1 LSATHAIAGI
11 ARADLLE
18 RLRRSS
24 TLALLALT
32 LLAAWMVNTG
42 RLGVRV
48 GDFRGVFD
56 SSWIGAMMSLIV
68 TSVLGLLGFY
78 LVKDPVSRDRLTGVG
93 QIVAATPVSTPSY
106 LLGKWLSSTG
116 VLLLVLGV
124 LAIAAMIVQ
133 LLHGEAPLRPV
144 ALVTPLLLVAAPALS
159 LVAAMALLFET
170 VPLLRGGLGNVLWL
184 FLFSAGILAGIG
196 PWGQVAPALEPLGI
210 GLFMPSLN
218 AAVSAIDPNHS
229 GGLVVGFSSK
239 GGTFRTFTWPGIDWA
254 GGIVL
259 ARLALV
265 ALAAAIA
272 VVPSLWFDRF
282 EAPPA
287 PARRRLPAWI
297 PGGETLGR
305 ITGRLG
311 IVGAELRM
319 LLAGQPGWWI
329 LGLVAVALAGFAQP
343 DALVAGW
350 LWPLAAWSA
359 LGCRAERDGTLPLL
373 LSTPGGV
380 VRPVLAAFGA
390 GAILAAVA
398 GLGTLLRSLSDP
410 IAVAAFAAGCAFIP
424 ALALACGVW
433 TRGPRLFEV
442 VWLLLWYLGPL
453 NRTPGLDVARIRSP
467 LVISAWLAAAAVL
480 LLLAVAGRARD
491 RDRVASGR
499 G

>member
-1 LSATHAIAGI
+1 LSAVHAIAGI

-42 RLGVRV
+42 KLGVRV
-48 GDFRGVFD
+48 GDLRGVFD
-56 SSWIGAMMSLIV
+56 SAWIGTMMTLIV

-93 QIVAATPVSTPSY
+93 QIVAASPVSTPSY

-124 LAIAAMIVQ
+124 LAVAAMIVQ
-133 LLHGEAPLRPV
+133 FLHGEAPLRPV
-144 ALVTPLLLVAAPALS
+144 ALVTPLLVVAAPALA

-184 FLFSAGILAGIG
+184 FLFSAGILAGVG
-196 PWGQVAPALEPLGI
+196 AWGRHAPALEPLGI
-210 GLFMPSLN
+210 GLFMPPLN
-218 AAVSAIDPNHS
+218 AAVTAIDPS
-229 GGLVVGFSSK
+229 QAGGLVVGFDGR
-239 GGTFRTFTWPGIDWA
+239 GGTFRTFVWPGLEWTCAI
-254 GGIVL
+254 L
-259 ARLALV
+259 LTRLGLV

-282 EAPPA
+282 DA
-287 PARRRLPAWI
+287 PAAPRRRRLPAWF
-297 PGGETLGR
+297 PGGEALGR
-305 ITGRLG
+305 VTGRLG

-319 LLAGQPGWWI
+319 LLAGQPWWWI
-329 LGLVAVALAGFAQP
+329 LGLVAVALAGLWNP
-343 DALVAGW
+343 DALAAGW
-350 LWPLAAWSA
+350 LWPLVAWSA

-390 GAILAAVA
+390 GAILAVVA
-398 GLGTLLRSLSDP
+398 GLGALLRALPDP
-410 IAVAAFAAGCAFIP
+410 VAVLAFAAGCLLVP

-442 VWLLLWYLGPL
+442 TWLLVWYLGPV
-453 NRTPGLDVARIRSP
+453 NRVPGLDVARTRSP
-467 LVISAWLAAAAVL
+467 WVISAWLAAAAAL
-480 LLLAVAGRARD
+480 LLLAIAGRARE
-491 RDRVASGR
+491 RFASGR